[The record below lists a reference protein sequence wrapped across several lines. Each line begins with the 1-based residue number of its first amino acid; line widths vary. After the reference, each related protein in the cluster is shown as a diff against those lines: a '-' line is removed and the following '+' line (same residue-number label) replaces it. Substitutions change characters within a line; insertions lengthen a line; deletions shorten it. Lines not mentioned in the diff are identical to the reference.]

1 MASYSLEDIICI
13 AGVGPLRT
21 QNCAHVF
28 VLVLHINIYY
38 SRIVGSAKSITIK
51 GGHFR
56 GDFIIGLAPDC
67 NLGSGF
73 TLWLL
78 FSGLPIKICNVLH
91 EKEHILLT
99 GSRTFTE
106 MLTALNC
113 IKV

>member
-28 VLVLHINIYY
+28 VLVLP
-38 SRIVGSAKSITIK
+38 IK